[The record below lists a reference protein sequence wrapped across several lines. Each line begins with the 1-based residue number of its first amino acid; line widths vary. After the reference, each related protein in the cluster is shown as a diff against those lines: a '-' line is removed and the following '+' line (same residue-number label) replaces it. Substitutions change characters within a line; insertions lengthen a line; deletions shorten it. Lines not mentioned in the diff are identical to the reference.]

1 MVLSFGKGFRMEE
14 EGVVIQAGENMARV
28 RIKRSQA
35 CGACQACA
43 RGDSDSMETWA
54 LNSCGAEVG
63 DRIWLKISSGELLR
77 GSFVVYILPLL
88 AMLLGLAIGNG
99 LAFFLG
105 LQSKVEQISA
115 LTGILFLGLS
125 LFAIYRY
132 GKRIK
137 GSSRFR
143 PQITRILT

>member
-1 MVLSFGKGFRMEE
+1 MEE
-14 EGVVIQAGENMARV
+14 EGIVIQTDENMAMV

-43 RGDSDSMETWA
+43 RGGSDFMEAWA
-54 LNSCGAEVG
+54 VNSCGAEVG
-63 DRIWLKISSGELLR
+63 DRVWLKISSGELLR

-88 AMLLGLAIGNG
+88 AMLLGLAVGNG

-105 LQSKVEQISA
+105 LQSKIEQISV
-115 LTGILFLGLS
+115 LTGIFFLGLS
-125 LFAIYRY
+125 LFGIYRY
-132 GKRIK
+132 GERIK

>member
-1 MVLSFGKGFRMEE
+1 MEE
-14 EGVVIQAGENMARV
+14 EGVVIQTDENMARV

-54 LNSCGAEVG
+54 LNSCGAKVG

-105 LQSKVEQISA
+105 LQSKVEQISV

-137 GSSRFR
+137 GSSKFR